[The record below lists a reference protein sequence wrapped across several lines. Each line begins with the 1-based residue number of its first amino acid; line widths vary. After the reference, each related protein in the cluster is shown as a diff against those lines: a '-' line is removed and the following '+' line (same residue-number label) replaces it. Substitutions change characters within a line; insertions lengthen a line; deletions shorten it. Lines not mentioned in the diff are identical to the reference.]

1 MSRAHAS
8 DELRA
13 LVESRIRDVPDFPT
27 PGILFKDIGPL
38 LADPEAFAAIVAD
51 GARRHTGKVDFVAG
65 IEARG
70 FIFGAGLAHA
80 MGVGFIPVRVQEGA
94 VAPGSRVI
102 VVDDVLAT
110 GGTAAAAC
118 ALLELVGAEI
128 IGLDVVME
136 LADLGGRSALVGRE
150 VHSLTVA

>member
-1 MSRAHAS
+1 MSYDLEYGQA
-8 DELRA
+8 
-13 LVESRIRDVPDFPT
+13 RI
-27 PGILFKDIGPL
+27 
-38 LADPEAFAAIVAD
+38 A
-51 GARRHTGKVDFVAG
+51 
-65 IEARG
+65 
-70 FIFGAGLAHA
+70 
-80 MGVGFIPVRVQEGA
+80 VQEGA